1 MQHNKTQTKPS
12 AKNGARAAANT
23 CQSAPTCACAA
34 NGTPPANPSGPPLLD
49 VFIPG
54 HPATQGSKRHVG
66 NGVMIEMDKKL
77 PAWRQAIK
85 LVCHMK
91 YKGVPIDYPV
101 KVTVVFYLPRPKN
114 PRFELPATAVDCD
127 KNERALGDGL
137 EQAGV
142 LKNDARIV
150 HWDARQ
156 EYTTGQPGA
165 HVVVTA
171 A

>member
-1 MQHNKTQTKPS
+1 MKHS
-12 AKNGARAAANT
+12 ATNGKLPDANT
-23 CQSAPTCACAA
+23 CQSATTTANAA
-34 NGTPPANPSGPPLLD
+34 TGTPPASPTSGGVLLD
-49 VFIPG
+49 CFIPG

-66 NGVMIEMDKKL
+66 NGRMIEMDKKL

-85 LVCHMK
+85 LICGTK
-91 YKGVPIDYPV
+91 YRGEPIDRPV
-101 KVTVVFYLPRPKN
+101 KVTAVFYLPRPKK
-114 PRFELPATAVDCD
+114 PRWDVPGTAVDTD
-127 KNERALGDGL
+127 KLCRALGDGL

-165 HVVVTA
+165 HVVVTPA
-171 A
+171 

>member
-1 MQHNKTQTKPS
+1 MHSTV
-12 AKNGARAAANT
+12 NGAKAAPST
-23 CQSAPTCACAA
+23 CHCASTNAGA
-34 NGTPPANPSGPPLLD
+34 DTGTPPANPTAGGATTPTPLLD

-66 NGVMIEMDKKL
+66 NGRMIEMDKKL
-77 PAWRQAIK
+77 PAWRKAIR
-85 LVCHMK
+85 LTCRSK
-91 YKGVPIDYPV
+91 YHGEPLDLPV

>member
-1 MQHNKTQTKPS
+1 
-12 AKNGARAAANT
+12 
-23 CQSAPTCACAA
+23 
-34 NGTPPANPSGPPLLD
+34 
-49 VFIPG
+49 
-54 HPATQGSKRHVG
+54 
-66 NGVMIEMDKKL
+66 MDKKL

-85 LVCHMK
+85 LVCGSR
-91 YKGVPIDYPV
+91 YRGEPIDHPV
-101 KVTVVFYLPRPKN
+101 KVTVVFYLPKPKR

-127 KNERALGDGL
+127 KTQRALGDGL

-142 LKNDARIV
+142 LKNDARII

-156 EYTTGQPGA
+156 EYTTDQPGA

>member
-1 MQHNKTQTKPS
+1 MTE
-12 AKNGARAAANT
+12 NGDA
-23 CQSAPTCACAA
+23 
-34 NGTPPANPSGPPLLD
+34 LLD

-66 NGVMIEMDKKL
+66 NGVMVEMDKKL
-77 PAWRQAIK
+77 PAWRKAIK
-85 LVCHMK
+85 LTCRMK
-91 YKGVPIDYPV
+91 YKGEPLDLPV
-101 KVTVVFYLPRPKN
+101 KVTVVFYLPRPKK
-114 PRFELPATAVDCD
+114 PRFDLPATAVDCD

>member
-1 MQHNKTQTKPS
+1 MHSTKSGDKPAVS
-12 AKNGARAAANT
+12 T
-23 CQSAPTCACAA
+23 CQCASTNAGA
-34 NGTPPANPSGPPLLD
+34 GTGTPPANRTGGGALLD

-66 NGVMIEMDKKL
+66 NGRMIEMDKKL

-85 LVCHMK
+85 LVCGIK
-91 YKGVPIDYPV
+91 YKGEPIDHPV
-101 KVTVVFYLPRPKN
+101 KVTVVFYLPKPKN
-114 PRFELPATAVDCD
+114 PRFDLPATAVDCD
-127 KNERALGDGL
+127 KTQRALGDGL
-137 EQAGV
+137 EIAGV

-165 HVVVTA
+165 HVQVSA

>member
-1 MQHNKTQTKPS
+1 
-12 AKNGARAAANT
+12 
-23 CQSAPTCACAA
+23 
-34 NGTPPANPSGPPLLD
+34 
-49 VFIPG
+49 
-54 HPATQGSKRHVG
+54 
-66 NGVMIEMDKKL
+66 MDKKL

-85 LVCHMK
+85 MICGIK
-91 YKGVPIDYPV
+91 YKGEPIDQPV
-101 KVTVVFYLPRPKN
+101 KVTVVFYLPRPKK
-114 PRFELPATAVDCD
+114 PRFDVPATAVDCD
-127 KNERALGDGL
+127 KTQRALGDGL
-137 EQAGV
+137 EIAGV

>member
-1 MQHNKTQTKPS
+1 MHSTKSGDKP
-12 AKNGARAAANT
+12 AVNT
-23 CQSAPTCACAA
+23 CRCASTNAA
-34 NGTPPANPSGPPLLD
+34 VGTGIQPANPTGGGEQTPLLD

-66 NGVMIEMDKKL
+66 NGVMVEMDKKL

-85 LVCHMK
+85 LVCGIK
-91 YKGVPIDYPV
+91 YQGEPIDYPV

-114 PRFELPATAVDCD
+114 PRFDLPATAVDCD

-137 EQAGV
+137 EIAGV

-165 HVVVTA
+165 HVQVSA